1 MASKNSDRILVAGST
16 WLMLGAFAALVL
28 TLCSQARPVDASVC
42 NISKTLALLRQGQT
56 QSVEGDKARGLN
68 TEVAAA
74 PEAWI
79 CYQDHNQSSTI
90 RGNMGKASADILN
103 GAAQDADA
111 IGNGPKA
118 VRLALQAL
126 SEYKTLARDRTIPLQ
141 IRVYADSA
149 VQAATS
155 P

>member
-1 MASKNSDRILVAGST
+1 MAGFK
-16 WLMLGAFAALVL
+16 WLHLSALTAL
-28 TLCSQARPVDASVC
+28 TLASASSPHPADASAC
-42 NISKTLALLRQGQT
+42 NLSKTLALLRQGQT
-56 QSVEGDKARGLN
+56 QSVEGDKAHGVD
-68 TEVAAA
+68 TQVAAA
-74 PEAWI
+74 REAWI
-79 CYQDHNQSSTI
+79 CYQDRNQSSTI

-118 VRLALQAL
+118 LRLALQAL

-141 IRVYADSA
+141 VRVYADSA
-149 VQAATS
+149 AQAASS